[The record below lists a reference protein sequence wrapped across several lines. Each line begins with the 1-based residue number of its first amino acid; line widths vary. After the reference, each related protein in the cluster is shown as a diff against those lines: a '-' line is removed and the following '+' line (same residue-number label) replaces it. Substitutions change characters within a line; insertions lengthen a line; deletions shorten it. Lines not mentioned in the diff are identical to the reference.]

1 MFGKN
6 YKAIFLRMENSKP
19 IKIGEKS
26 FQNTDKTVSFKN
38 KTIPIL
44 LNIAYYDG
52 KTAVCFY
59 EWLEKKGEVKQLSFQ
74 ELTLKVDTDEL
85 DSLIDKNIVVGFLGK
100 INKAFEKMEVSGTL
114 LKYLVVLGFG
124 ALLGYVVGTSL

>member
-1 MFGKN
+1 MFGKR
-6 YKAIFLRMENSKP
+6 YKAVFLRMENNKP

-26 FQNTDKTVSFKN
+26 FENTDKTVNFKN

-52 KTAVCFY
+52 KTAICFY
-59 EWLEKKGEVKQLSFQ
+59 EWLEEKGKVKQLSFQ
-74 ELTLKVDTDEL
+74 ELLLNINTDEL

-100 INKAFEKMEVSGTL
+100 INKAFDKMEISGTA

-124 ALLGYVVGTSL
+124 ALLGYVVGANL